1 MHCSLAPTSPQVQ
14 GSQYPNPQWISTC
27 HWIILFAHPQC
38 SHTWHTYRE
47 SFYYT
52 QSHWPRTSWNKLFM
66 SMDAFFKCCVTLAHA
81 HGTPA
86 KLTVWILSPPLA
98 AAFGQ
103 IVPMPS
109 TIAHT
114 SHNCGIPC
122 NHIILCMD
130 VLWNTLEA
138 CPINPCLAN
147 ISSSKLLCT
156 YTSDSQ
162 PPSTICK
169 RNTCMG
175 KTIHL
180 KHDNKT

>member
-1 MHCSLAPTSPQVQ
+1 MHCSVAPTSPHMQ

-38 SHTWHTYRE
+38 SHTWHTCRE
-47 SFYYT
+47 SFNYT
-52 QSHWPRTSWNKLFM
+52 QSHWLRTSWNKLFM
-66 SMDAFFKCCVTLAHA
+66 GMHAFFKCCVTLAHT

-103 IVPMPS
+103 IIPMPS

-130 VLWNTLEA
+130 MLWNTLQALSYQPMFGKHFIVEA
-138 CPINPCLAN
+138 IM
-147 ISSSKLLCT
+147 
-156 YTSDSQ
+156 Y
-162 PPSTICK
+162 
-169 RNTCMG
+169 
-175 KTIHL
+175 IHIWL
-180 KHDNKT
+180 TATFYNLQEKYMHVRSNSHQTWQ